1 MRIRLD
7 STSSQVP
14 EISPLFFI
22 PGNYTLDPELPQIG
36 LIKDATNVL
45 AHWLILTIE
54 EPMTRTCQPE
64 NRIMEPI
71 APSLPNLG
79 EPTSQTSL
87 SLNILSGEG
96 ACQLGVMRVSLT
108 TDGTERKS

>member
-1 MRIRLD
+1 
-7 STSSQVP
+7 
-14 EISPLFFI
+14 
-22 PGNYTLDPELPQIG
+22 
-36 LIKDATNVL
+36 
-45 AHWLILTIE
+45 
-54 EPMTRTCQPE
+54 
-64 NRIMEPI
+64 MEPI

-79 EPTSQTSL
+79 EPTSETSL